1 MFNLQSKERSR
12 EVSTFAMVKRDVS
25 SFTMVAGD
33 GESRIVDVYKIKRLY
48 NLWLERMMCV

>member
-12 EVSTFAMVKRDVS
+12 EVSSFAMVKRDVS
-25 SFTMVAGD
+25 SFSMVAGD

-48 NLWLERMMCV
+48 NLWLERMMWV